1 MMRQSADITNDGIEE
16 DEPRPG
22 EEVGSFE
29 LVPLS
34 RIKANPNQ
42 PRKVFDKQSIEELA
56 QSIRANGVLQPIL
69 VRRRGEIYEIISG
82 ERRYRAAQVARI
94 RRIPAYVRNMDER
107 ETQLASLIENI
118 QRENLNPVEEAEALR
133 EILLNHGMTHE
144 KLAETLG
151 RSRSALTNRLRILQL
166 SKEVQSLIAE
176 GRISAGH
183 AKMLAGLQNSQQ
195 VKLWVKRIL
204 KESLSVYDTEKEIA
218 RARDQEK
225 KGRGERGK
233 TDVPGDIH
241 IRQVEEHL
249 MELLGAKVRI
259 RQGRSKGSI
268 EIEFYNREDLE
279 RVVDNMAMLRS

>member
-1 MMRQSADITNDGIEE
+1 MTNKIADKTQDGIEE
-16 DEPRPG
+16 DTLRPG
-22 EEVGSFE
+22 EDEGTFE

-34 RIKANPNQ
+34 RIKANPKQ
-42 PRKVFDKQSIEELA
+42 PRKIFDQKSIEELA

-69 VRRRGEIYEIISG
+69 VRRRGEMFEIISG
-82 ERRYRAAQVARI
+82 ERRFRAAQLARI
-94 RRIPAYVRNMDER
+94 RRIPAYVRDLDER
-107 ETQLASLIENI
+107 KTQLAGLIENI
-118 QRENLNPVEEAEALR
+118 QREDLNPVEEAEALR
-133 EILLNHGMTHE
+133 EILLHHGLTHE
-144 KLAETLG
+144 QLAETLG

-166 SKEVQSLIAE
+166 PKDVQSLIAN

-183 AKMLAGLQNSQQ
+183 AKMLAGLVTLAQ
-195 VKLWVKRIL
+195 VKFWVKRIL

-218 RARDQEK
+218 RARDAQTIARGG
-225 KGRGERGK
+225 KGK
-233 TDVPGDIH
+233 SDVPGDIH

-279 RVVDNMAMLRS
+279 RVVENMVTFRS